1 MFENYEKIEVFIPH
15 QIKSE
20 ANIFKHWGTKHRKKV
35 NLQNTVI
42 IYLKNKY
49 KFFLPAIITFTRISS
64 RELEEDNLIYAF
76 KYVKDIVAKIV
87 IEGVEFTSNRPIGS
101 YDGDPRLKFKYAQKQ
116 NKNEPNKILHNGFI
130 ITIERKNE
138 IS

>member
-1 MFENYEKIEVFIPH
+1 MCENYEKIEVFIPH

-49 KFFLPAIITFTRISS
+49 KFFCLPLLPLPA
-64 RELEEDNLIYAF
+64 L
-76 KYVKDIVAKIV
+76 
-87 IEGVEFTSNRPIGS
+87 
-101 YDGDPRLKFKYAQKQ
+101 AQE
-116 NKNEPNKILHNGFI
+116 N
-130 ITIERKNE
+130 
-138 IS
+138 